1 MSLSSAIKYEKK
13 RLDIEYRDNTNGKKQ
28 LRCLPH
34 FHQELELVYM
44 LSGETR
50 VMVDAQ
56 EFVIGPGDVLLT
68 FPNQIHSY
76 ESHAEERFLLIIIKP
91 DIFPELGDAFKAG
104 LPVSPVIKGAAEL
117 PHIREL
123 FTLLQQ
129 IYHPDEDAHPF
140 SGVARRGTLL
150 ALLSTLLASM
160 SVSTSPTGELSALR
174 AVIDY
179 CTKHFA
185 GEISLSVLEEEL
197 HLNKYYISHL
207 FNDRI
212 HVHFNHYINSLRI
225 NEAKRWLLHSDRTI
239 AEIGGFVGFNTL
251 RTFNRAFA
259 EQEKMTPSQYRKKHA
274 AEQRQTGDRT

>member
-1 MSLSSAIKYEKK
+1 MSLSSTIKYEKK
-13 RLDIEYRDNTNGKKQ
+13 LLDIEYRDNTNGKRQ

-76 ESHAEERFLLIIIKP
+76 ESHAEERNLLIIIKP
-91 DIFPELGDAFKAG
+91 DIFPELGDAFKVG

-129 IYHPDEDAHPF
+129 LFHPDENARPF
-140 SGVARRGTLL
+140 SMAARRGALLTLL
-150 ALLSTLLASM
+150 SRLLPQMTISS
-160 SVSTSPTGELSALR
+160 SPTGELSALR

-179 CTKHFA
+179 CTRHFTN
-185 GEISLSVLEEEL
+185 EISLSSLEEEL

-207 FNDRI
+207 FNNRI
-212 HVHFNHYINSLRI
+212 HVHFNHYVNSLRI
-225 NEAKRWLLHSDRTI
+225 YEAKRLLRHSDKSV
-239 AEIGGFVGFNTL
+239 AEIGGMVGFNTL
-251 RTFNRAFA
+251 RTFNRAFI
-259 EQEKMTPSQYRKKHA
+259 EQTGVTPSSYRKAHVTST
-274 AEQRQTGDRT
+274 RQDNERG